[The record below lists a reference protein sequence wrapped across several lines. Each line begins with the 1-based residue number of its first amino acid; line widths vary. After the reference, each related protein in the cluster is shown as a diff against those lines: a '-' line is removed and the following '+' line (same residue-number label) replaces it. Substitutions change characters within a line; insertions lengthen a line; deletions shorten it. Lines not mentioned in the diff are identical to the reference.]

1 MSDERLPNTKT
12 VHVQLRDVVIR
23 ADPDWARDHKLVMQ
37 DDRRPKVLIDW
48 QNSGPYAG
56 TDHRRNTLPT
66 GKHQPR
72 SSPPCK

>member
-1 MSDERLPNTKT
+1 MPDERLPNTKT

-37 DDRRPKVLIDW
+37 DDRCPKVLIDW

-56 TDHRRNTLPT
+56 D
-66 GKHQPR
+66 
-72 SSPPCK
+72 